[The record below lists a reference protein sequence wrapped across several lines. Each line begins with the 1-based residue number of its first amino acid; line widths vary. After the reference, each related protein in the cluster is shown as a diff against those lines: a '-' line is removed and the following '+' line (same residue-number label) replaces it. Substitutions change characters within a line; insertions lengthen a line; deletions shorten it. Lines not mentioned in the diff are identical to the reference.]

1 MGDDFM
7 KKRSITK
14 FITDR
19 LSSGP
24 VPKHYRIRESLRQQ
38 IRNMESGEPIPTEVE
53 LCDTYGVSRTTVR
66 KAIERLTYEG
76 LVYRVQ
82 GKGTFVAP
90 PKVRGRFV
98 QSRAGLYDDARARG
112 LSLKTQ
118 VLEQQVISADKRLAS
133 RLEIEADE
141 PVFKLVRL
149 RFIDQEPMLISYSYV
164 PETLCPGLLHEDFES
179 QSLYALM
186 QQKYGIEI
194 HHGLR
199 VIEAISCE
207 EEEAQLFH
215 VTAGT
220 PLLVVTGTMY
230 DGQGIIAEYG
240 FAMFRGDRSQVEI
253 QVVPEMD

>member
-1 MGDDFM
+1 M
-7 KKRSITK
+7 KKRSIGK

-19 LSSGP
+19 LAFGP
-24 VPKHYRIRESLRQQ
+24 VPKHYRIRELLREQ
-38 IRNMESGEPIPTEVE
+38 IRSMESGEPIPTEAE
-53 LCDTYGVSRTTVR
+53 LCQAFGVSRTTVR

-118 VLEQQVISADKRLAS
+118 VLEQRMISIDEHLAGHLDIAAGDS
-133 RLEIEADE
+133 AL
-141 PVFKLVRL
+141 KLVRL

-164 PETLCPGLLHEDFES
+164 PEVLCPGLVHEDFES
-179 QSLYALM
+179 HSLYATM
-186 QQKYGIEI
+186 QQKYGIQI

-199 VIEAISCE
+199 VIEAVPCG
-207 EEEAQLFH
+207 EEEARLLQLNPG
-215 VTAGT
+215 V

-230 DGQGIIAEYG
+230 DGHGAIAEYG
-240 FAMFRGDRSQVEI
+240 FAKFRGDRSQVEI
-253 QVVPEMD
+253 QVVPDTD